1 MPYPKGP
8 RLGQVGRR
16 SLRLADPPPG
26 GFAPTPHHLRDSAQL
41 RQEKE
46 AERKAQREVREL
58 KVFERFAL
66 LLGLVL
72 VVVIA
77 VFITI
82 VVASH

>member
-1 MPYPKGP
+1 MPYAKGP

-26 GFAPTPHHLRDSAQL
+26 GFAPTPRRLRDSAKL
-41 RQEKE
+41 RREEE
-46 AERKAQREVREL
+46 AERKAQLEVREL
-58 KVFERFAL
+58 KVFERLAL
-66 LLGLVL
+66 LIGLVL
-72 VVVIA
+72 VVVLA